1 MINQTKYL
9 VYLKIWNEFYYI
21 VYTMN
26 ISMILWIKFIYL
38 FK

>member
-9 VYLKIWNEFYYI
+9 MYLKIWNELCYI

-26 ISMILWIKFIYL
+26 ISMVFWIKFIYL
-38 FK
+38 LK